1 MAMTMLQM
9 AGAAPTPA
17 TMADGVLVI
26 IDAQREYT
34 DGLLPLTG
42 VAAAVDALALLLEKA
57 RKAKAPIVHVRHK
70 GSTTGK
76 AFNPTL
82 SGFEI
87 VKALTPRDGE
97 MVIDKGLPN
106 AFTGTDLAK
115 HLQGGGRKNL
125 IVGGFMTH
133 MCVSATVRSATDHGF
148 MSGWGDGGGRR
159 DQPHHAGGAVRP
171 VCLGRAEGQRDRLIG
186 LLPSREGGR
195 RSTRR
200 RRWRRL
206 RAVGR
211 ANCIAA
217 SRCNRRVVCR
227 CNWILRASRY
237 GRTIGASMFITLCPR
252 AVNTPS
258 PTVEMSVTIRV
269 YSMAV
274 AAVSSATRRRKI
286 DNMIAT
292 PVDGLTVAIANLRAI
307 SSL

>member
-148 MSGWGDGGGRR
+148 MSTVAADTVATR
-159 DQPHHAGGAVRP
+159 DLPDVTGGATV
-171 VCLGRAEGQRDRLIG
+171 
-186 LLPSREGGR
+186 
-195 RSTRR
+195 
-200 RRWRRL
+200 
-206 RAVGR
+206 
-211 ANCIAA
+211 AA
-217 SRCNRRVVCR
+217 DEINR
-227 CNWILRASRY
+227 
-237 GRTIGASMFITLCPR
+237 ITL
-252 AVNTPS
+252 
-258 PTVEMSVTIRV
+258 
-269 YSMAV
+269 
-274 AAVSSATRRRKI
+274 AALSDRFAWVVPKAS
-286 DNMIAT
+286 
-292 PVDGLTVAIANLRAI
+292 AIA
-307 SSL
+307 